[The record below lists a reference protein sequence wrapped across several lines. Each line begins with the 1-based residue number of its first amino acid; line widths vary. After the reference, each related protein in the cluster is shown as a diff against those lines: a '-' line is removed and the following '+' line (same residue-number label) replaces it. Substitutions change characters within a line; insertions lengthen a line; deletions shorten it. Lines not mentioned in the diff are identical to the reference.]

1 MVRFIIKLQEIV
13 TLNDKQNDR
22 HKNTIEQG
30 VKERIV
36 ISSRIIC
43 RIFDFSFC
51 RSIVVSLLRRKKQ
64 LSIVS
69 SSFYVVAFLP
79 RNNEMRYKTTDTK
92 ETTTEQVANQRVV
105 FVIFSRKFL
114 RLFSFS
120 FCPPVVL
127 LKRILRRKVD
137 YYYFFGSMFQALVT
151 DFILL

>member
-51 RSIVVSLLRRKKQ
+51 RSIVVSLLRRKK
-64 LSIVS
+64 
-69 SSFYVVAFLP
+69 
-79 RNNEMRYKTTDTK
+79 
-92 ETTTEQVANQRVV
+92 
-105 FVIFSRKFL
+105 
-114 RLFSFS
+114 
-120 FCPPVVL
+120 
-127 LKRILRRKVD
+127 
-137 YYYFFGSMFQALVT
+137 
-151 DFILL
+151 